1 MIVKSQQNRI
11 ELVTRPAQEQPG
23 ARQPLETAPPHI
35 SRTNQISML
44 SHMTA
49 VSLNQGLRRMVCHVL
64 SVPGAALPTV
74 AVVGQLVTKV
84 EGSSTPAPSVKR
96 SLTTSFQ
103 TWPDNKTTQ
112 PRVSPPR

>member
-1 MIVKSQQNRI
+1 
-11 ELVTRPAQEQPG
+11 
-23 ARQPLETAPPHI
+23 
-35 SRTNQISML
+35 ML
-44 SHMTA
+44 SHMTV

-64 SVPGAALPTV
+64 SVPGVALPTV

-84 EGSSTPAPSVKR
+84 TVAGSSTPAPSVKR